1 MSERN
6 WGKAIFG
13 AVIGLVLG
21 VFLGQYRVTEL
32 ASEEGGAASNGSTSI
47 DLAFVLHSPRFW
59 FIVVVCTIVFAFILG
74 RIGRPTSHSD
84 L

>member
-21 VFLGQYRVTEL
+21 IFLGQYRVAEL
-32 ASEEGGAASNGSTSI
+32 ASEEGGAVSSTGV

-59 FIVVVCTIVFAFILG
+59 FIVVICTLVFAFIAG

>member
-6 WGKAIFG
+6 WGKAILG

-21 VFLGQYRVTEL
+21 AFLGAHRVAEL
-32 ASEEGGAASNGSTSI
+32 TSEEGSAAPGFSVDPG
-47 DLAFVLHSPRFW
+47 FYLHSPRFW
-59 FIVVVCTIVFAFILG
+59 FVLVICTVVFAFILG

>member
-1 MSERN
+1 MSEQN
-6 WGKAIFG
+6 KGKAILG
-13 AVIGLVLG
+13 AIIGLVLG
-21 VFLGQYRVTEL
+21 AVIGVHRVSEL
-32 ASEEGGAASNGSTSI
+32 AREQGDTAAAAGGLVYA
-47 DLAFVLHSPRFW
+47 LHSPRFW

>member
-13 AVIGLVLG
+13 AVVGLVLG
-21 VFLGQYRVTEL
+21 IFLGQHRVAEL
-32 ASEEGGAASNGSTSI
+32 ASEEGKPLPSGF
-47 DLAFVLHSPRFW
+47 DLAMYLHSHRFW
-59 FIVVVCTIVFAFILG
+59 IVVVICTVAFAFIAG